1 MKEGLVGCH
10 VIKLQLFCSELV
22 MTKIALERGKKER
35 SQKMNEQEMTVKF
48 INFSEASR
56 ISDMISGSWLL
67 VFLTQTASY
76 PITSDNIVIVGSQGQ
91 TWGFPRLS

>member
-1 MKEGLVGCH
+1 MKEGLVSCH
-10 VIKLQLFCSELV
+10 GIKLQLICSELV
-22 MTKIALERGKKER
+22 MTEITLERGKKER

-56 ISDMISGSWLL
+56 ISDMISDSWLL
-67 VFLTQTASY
+67 VFLTQAASY

-91 TWGFPRLS
+91 TWGFPMLS